1 MHSVLIFCLGVM
13 VGGMIGIVTMCLVHI
28 NRYRGTEDFDY
39 TPGNDYEDAEWE
51 ELYE

>member
-28 NRYRGTEDFDY
+28 NRYRGTEDSVY